1 MENEHKS
8 SWKGCIIF
16 GIINILLVLLCTK
29 LNVMII
35 STGMMLLIA
44 AGIYVSVQSAKE
56 DFGAGLRAQAL
67 GCVVGLLVNAGA
79 AVLYVVN
86 ILLGLINTV
95 MRLLGR

>member
-56 DFGAGLRAQAL
+56 DFGAGLSAQAL

-95 MRLLGR
+95 MRLFGR